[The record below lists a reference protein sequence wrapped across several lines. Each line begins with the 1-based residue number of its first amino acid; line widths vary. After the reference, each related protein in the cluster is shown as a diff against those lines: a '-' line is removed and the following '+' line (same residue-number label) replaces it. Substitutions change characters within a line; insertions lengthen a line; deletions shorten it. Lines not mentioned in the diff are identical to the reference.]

1 MAPLDTAG
9 AEATKRNSISVPE
22 RNDSEE
28 QLAQS
33 TMEPNADGVDDDVVA
48 NGNGNRNGNG
58 NGNGNV
64 NESRVRY
71 PSKVKV
77 QTELEL
83 AVSGH

>member
-9 AEATKRNSISVPE
+9 AAATKRNSISVPE

-48 NGNGNRNGNG
+48 NGNGN
-58 NGNGNV
+58 GNGNV